1 MGCLTIAQIYLFIE
15 NELAVDEVRKIQKH
29 LRTCAKCRNA
39 VEERR
44 ILVQAANTL
53 PQFELPPDFTEQ
65 VMAKIF
71 PSRIPLRVWIRV
83 AAGGLSGLT
92 FAFFLFYVLSGKNL
106 ADLFVSI
113 NKFLLPALR
122 TLSTGAVKAFKLV
135 WHLINIIAQFLDFAL
150 KGFGK
155 LTTILS
161 PEIQIGII
169 TLTLITSTLIFLTV
183 RKKLMFG
190 EKT

>member
-1 MGCLTIAQIYLFIE
+1 MGCLTISQIYLFIE
-15 NELAVDEVRKIQKH
+15 NELASEEIRKIQKH
-29 LRTCAKCRNA
+29 LSTCSKCRNA

-44 ILVQAANTL
+44 ILVQAADTL
-53 PQFELPPDFTEQ
+53 PPFELPPNFTEQ
-65 VMAKIF
+65 VMANIF
-71 PSRIPLRVWIRV
+71 PSRTPFYVWIR
-83 AAGGLSGLT
+83 AAASGIAAMIFALSI
-92 FAFFLFYVLSGKNL
+92 FYIFSGKNL

>member
-15 NELAVDEVRKIQKH
+15 NELAVDEVRKIQRH
-29 LRTCAKCRNA
+29 LSTCAKCRNA

-44 ILVQAANTL
+44 VLVQAADTL

-71 PSRIPLRVWIRV
+71 PSRIPLRVWIRA
-83 AAGGLSGLT
+83 AAGGLSALT

-122 TLSTGAVKAFKLV
+122 TLSIGVVKAFKLV
-135 WHLINIIAQFLDFAL
+135 WHLINIIGQFFDFAL
-150 KGFGK
+150 KSFGK

-161 PEIQIGII
+161 PEVQIGIV
-169 TLTLITSTLIFLTV
+169 TLTLIASTLIFLTV

>member
-15 NELAVDEVRKIQKH
+15 NELASDEIRKIQKH
-29 LRTCAKCRNA
+29 LSTCVKCRNA

-44 ILVQAANTL
+44 VLVQAADTL
-53 PQFELPPDFTEQ
+53 PQFELPPNFTEH

-71 PSRIPLRVWIRV
+71 PSRIPLRVWIR
-83 AAGGLSGLT
+83 ASAGGLSAII
-92 FAFFLFYVLSGKNL
+92 FAFFLFYVFSGKNL
-106 ADLFVSI
+106 ADLFISV
-113 NKFLLPALR
+113 NKFLLPVLR
-122 TLSTGAVKAFKLV
+122 TLSTGVVKAFKLI
-135 WHLINIIAQFLDFAL
+135 WHLINIIAQFFDFVL

-161 PEIQIGII
+161 PEVQIGIFA
-169 TLTLITSTLIFLTV
+169 LTLIASTLIFLTV

-190 EKT
+190 EKA

>member
-15 NELAVDEVRKIQKH
+15 NELPADEIQKIEKH
-29 LRTCAKCRNA
+29 LSTCAKCRKA

-44 ILVQAANTL
+44 ILVQAAESL
-53 PQFELPPDFTEQ
+53 PEVELPPLFTEQ

-71 PSRIPLRVWIRV
+71 PTRIPLRVWIR
-83 AAGGLSGLT
+83 ATASGLLAMI
-92 FAFFLFYVLSGKNL
+92 FAFFLFYIISGKNL

-122 TLSTGAVKAFKLV
+122 ALSTGVVKVFKLF
-135 WHLINIIAQFLDFAL
+135 WHLLNIFAQFFDFAI

-155 LTTILS
+155 LTTILG
-161 PEIQIGII
+161 PEVQIGIFTLALII
-169 TLTLITSTLIFLTV
+169 TTFIVLKV

>member
-15 NELAVDEVRKIQKH
+15 NELAVDEVQKIQKH
-29 LRTCAKCRNA
+29 LSTCTKCRNM
-39 VEERR
+39 VEERQV
-44 ILVQAANTL
+44 LVQAADTL
-53 PQFELPPDFTEQ
+53 PQIELPPNFTQQ

-71 PSRIPLRVWIRV
+71 PNRIPFRVWIR
-83 AAGGLSGLT
+83 ATAGGLSALT
-92 FAFFLFYVLSGKNL
+92 FAFFLFFVLSGKNL

-122 TLSTGAVKAFKLV
+122 TLSKGGVKAFKLL

-155 LTTILS
+155 LMTILS
-161 PEIQIGII
+161 PEVQIGIVTI
-169 TLTLITSTLIFLTV
+169 TLIASSLIFLTL
-183 RKKLMFG
+183 RKKIMFG
-190 EKT
+190 ENT

>member
-1 MGCLTIAQIYLFIE
+1 MGCLTIAQIYLLIE
-15 NELAVDEVRKIQKH
+15 NELAVDEFQKTQEH
-29 LRTCAKCRNA
+29 LSTCVKCRNM

-44 ILVQAANTL
+44 VLVQAAETL
-53 PQFELPPDFTEQ
+53 LQIELPSDFTQQ

-71 PSRIPLRVWIRV
+71 PSSIPLRVWIR
-83 AAGGLSGLT
+83 ATAMGLSTLT
-92 FAFFLFYVLSGKNL
+92 FAFFLFFVLSGKNL

-113 NKFLLPALR
+113 NKFSLPALR
-122 TLSTGAVKAFKLV
+122 TLSTGAVKAFKLL

-155 LTTILS
+155 LMTILS
-161 PEIQIGII
+161 PEVQIGIVAM
-169 TLTLITSTLIFLTV
+169 TLISSTLIFLTL

>member
-29 LRTCAKCRNA
+29 LSTCAKCRNM

-44 ILVQAANTL
+44 ILVQAADTL

-71 PSRIPLRVWIRV
+71 PSRIPLLGWIR
-83 AAGGLSGLT
+83 AAGAGLSALT

-106 ADLFVSI
+106 TDLIVSI
-113 NKFLLPALR
+113 NKFLLPTLR
-122 TLSTGAVKAFKLV
+122 TLSTGVVKAFKLF
-135 WHLINIIAQFLDFAL
+135 WHLLNIIAQFFDFAL
-150 KGFGK
+150 KSFGK

-161 PEIQIGII
+161 PEVQIGIV
-169 TLTLITSTLIFLTV
+169 TLTLIASTLIFLTV

>member
-15 NELAVDEVRKIQKH
+15 NELAADEVRKIQKH
-29 LRTCAKCRNA
+29 LSTCTKCQNA

-53 PQFELPPDFTEQ
+53 PQFELPPDFTER
-65 VMAKIF
+65 VMARIF
-71 PSRIPLRVWIRV
+71 PSRIPLRVWIR
-83 AAGGLSGLT
+83 ATAGGLSALT

-113 NKFLLPALR
+113 NKFLLPTLR
-122 TLSTGAVKAFKLV
+122 TLSTGIVKAFKLL
-135 WHLINIIAQFLDFAL
+135 WHLINIIAQFFDFVL

-161 PEIQIGII
+161 PEIQIGFI
-169 TLTLITSTLIFLTV
+169 TLTLIASTLIFLTV

-190 EKT
+190 EKA

>member
-15 NELAVDEVRKIQKH
+15 NELAVDEVQKIQKH
-29 LRTCAKCRNA
+29 LSTCAKCRNM

-44 ILVQAANTL
+44 VLVQAANTL

-71 PSRIPLRVWIRV
+71 PSRIPFRVWIR
-83 AAGGLSGLT
+83 AAASGLSALT

-113 NKFLLPALR
+113 NKFLLPTLR
-122 TLSTGAVKAFKLV
+122 TLSTGIVKAFKLL
-135 WHLINIIAQFLDFAL
+135 WHLLNIIVQFFDFAL

-161 PEIQIGII
+161 PEIQFSII
-169 TLTLITSTLIFLTV
+169 TLTLIASTLIFLTV

>member
-15 NELAVDEVRKIQKH
+15 NELAADEVRKIQKH
-29 LRTCAKCRNA
+29 LSTCAKCRNM

-44 ILVQAANTL
+44 ILVQAADTL

-65 VMAKIF
+65 VLAKIF
-71 PSRIPLRVWIRV
+71 PSRIPLLGWIR
-83 AAGGLSGLT
+83 AAGAGLSALT
-92 FAFFLFYVLSGKNL
+92 FAFFIFYVLSGKNL
-106 ADLFVSI
+106 TDLFVSI
-113 NKFLLPALR
+113 NKFLLPPLR
-122 TLSTGAVKAFKLV
+122 TLSTGVVKIFKLF
-135 WHLINIIAQFLDFAL
+135 WHLLNIIAQFFDFAL
-150 KGFGK
+150 KSFGK

-161 PEIQIGII
+161 PEVQIGII
-169 TLTLITSTLIFLTV
+169 TLTLIASTLIFLTV

>member
-15 NELAVDEVRKIQKH
+15 NELAADEVRKIQKH
-29 LRTCAKCRNA
+29 LSTCTKCQNA

-53 PQFELPPDFTEQ
+53 PQFELPPDFTER
-65 VMAKIF
+65 VMARIF
-71 PSRIPLRVWIRV
+71 PSRIPLRVWIR
-83 AAGGLSGLT
+83 ATAGGLSALT

-113 NKFLLPALR
+113 NKFLLPTLR
-122 TLSTGAVKAFKLV
+122 TLSTGIVKAFKLL
-135 WHLINIIAQFLDFAL
+135 WHLINIIAQFFDFVL

-161 PEIQIGII
+161 PEIQIGFI
-169 TLTLITSTLIFLTV
+169 TLTLIASTLIILTV

-190 EKT
+190 EKA